1 MFPPPKGPNS
11 HSQIFVHSH
20 TIASSNYM
28 ILSTQHRVHKP
39 ENLDHQNISSQ
50 MKEIPY
56 YVGYGYT
63 NGRGPSLV
71 HVELSQWLL
80 EVSLVSE
87 ISIPKIVCFV
97 TIFGLR

>member
-1 MFPPPKGPNS
+1 
-11 HSQIFVHSH
+11 
-20 TIASSNYM
+20 M

-39 ENLDHQNISSQ
+39 ENLHHQNMSLQ

-63 NGRGPSLV
+63 NGTRLSLV
-71 HVELSQWLL
+71 HVELSHWLL
-80 EVSLVSE
+80 E
-87 ISIPKIVCFV
+87 IYIPKIVCFI